1 VKRNRFLRTSVVRV
15 AAVFAAAFVLGSILL
30 LAAVYYAA
38 SRIIDGDI
46 ETLILEEGNDLAQQF
61 TKLDH
66 EAFAGLVR
74 LRATEFGAGGELY
87 ALIGPDGRMLAGNL
101 SEWPPN
107 QARRTAWIDFTF
119 RPQRSH
125 DRDLHA
131 VRARTYEL
139 GHGYRLLVGHD
150 VAEKRALKAVIGASL
165 MWSVGGMLLFA
176 CGAGWWLGRR
186 MVKQLERVV
195 EAVHR
200 IRAGDLSRRLPR
212 HGPGGEIDQLAAEFN
227 SLLERIE
234 QLTLSMRA
242 VLDSTAHDLRG
253 PLSRLRQ
260 MVEQASAP
268 AADEG
273 ARKLALEAALA
284 DTDRLQTMLDSLL
297 RIALAESGS
306 VALAHVNL
314 MVVAANVADLYEP
327 LAEEKGLTLERRLEQ
342 VPDVLGNRQLLAQ
355 ALANLLDNAIKFSPR
370 GAIIDIELGQRDGS
384 VRLAVGDRGPGIPT
398 ADQGRVL
405 ERGVR
410 LENAH
415 DIPGSGLGLTLVAA
429 VARLHSA
436 SIDLTDN
443 RPGLK
448 VTVSFPNVT
457 ISRHAEPPSR

>member
-1 VKRNRFLRTSVVRV
+1 VKRNRFLRTSVVRL
-15 AAVFAAAFVLGSILL
+15 AALFAAAFVLGSTLL

-38 SRIIDGDI
+38 SRIIDRDI
-46 ETLILEEGNDLAQQF
+46 ETLIVEEGNDLAQQF
-61 TKLDH
+61 NKLDR
-66 EAFAGLVR
+66 EAFAALVH
-74 LRATEFGAGGELY
+74 LRATEFGARGELY
-87 ALIGPDGRMLAGNL
+87 ALVGPDARMLAGNL

-107 QARRTAWIDFTF
+107 TSRRTAWIDFTL

-150 VAEKRALKAVIGASL
+150 VAEKRALKSVIGASL

-234 QLTLSMRA
+234 QLTLAMRA

-260 MVEQASAP
+260 MVEQASA
-268 AADEG
+268 AGLDE
-273 ARKLALEAALA
+273 AQRKLALDSALA
-284 DTDRLQTMLDSLL
+284 ETDRLRTMLDSLL
-297 RIALAESGS
+297 RIALAESGN
-306 VALAHVNL
+306 VTMTGVDLTA
-314 MVVAANVADLYEP
+314 VAANVVDLYEP
-327 LAEEKGLTLERRLEQ
+327 LAEEKGLALDQRLDSAPEI
-342 VPDVLGNRQLLAQ
+342 LGNRQLLAQ
-355 ALANLLDNAIKFSPR
+355 ALANLIDNAIKFSPR
-370 GAIIDIELGQRDGS
+370 GAAIDIELGVHDGS
-384 VRLAVGDRGPGIPT
+384 VRLAVGDRGPGIAA

-436 SIDLTDN
+436 SIDLSDN

-448 VTVSFPNVT
+448 VTLSFPT
-457 ISRHAEPPSR
+457 LAASAAPAG